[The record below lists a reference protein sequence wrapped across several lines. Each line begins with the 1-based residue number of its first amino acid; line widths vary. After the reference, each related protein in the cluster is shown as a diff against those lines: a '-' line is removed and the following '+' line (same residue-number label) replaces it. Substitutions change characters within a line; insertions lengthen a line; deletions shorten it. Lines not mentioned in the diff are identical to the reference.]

1 VNYVG
6 IRAEFMAAGHRFR
19 TDFDTEVILKAYAQ
33 CGERCLDR
41 FDGMWALAIWD
52 HSHARLFLARARL
65 GIQPLH
71 HCADRERIVFVSEVK
86 SLIAAGVPP
95 IANGSLLDISLTFE
109 YIPAAHLFFSAV
121 RKLLPGQ
128 YLVIAHHH
136 GRAVRRPSADQAL
149 QQ

>member
-6 IRAEFMAAGHRFR
+6 IQAEFVAAGHRFR
-19 TDFDTEVILKAYAQ
+19 TEVILKAYAQ

-71 HCADRERIVFVSEVK
+71 YCADKERIVFVSEVK
-86 SLIAAGVPP
+86 SLIAAGVPR
-95 IANGSLLDISLTFE
+95 IAARSLLDVPLTFE
-109 YIPAAHLFFSAV
+109 YIPAAHSFFSGV
-121 RKLLPGQ
+121 RKLLPDQ
-128 YLVIAHHH
+128 IPDHCSPP
-136 GRAVRRPSADQAL
+136 RPRRSKSICCNDRT
-149 QQ
+149 

>member
-1 VNYVG
+1 MG

-52 HSHARLFLARARL
+52 HSHARLFLARVRL

-71 HCADRERIVFVSEVK
+71 YCADGERIVFVSEVK
-86 SLIAAGVPP
+86 SLIAAGVPR
-95 IANGSLLDISLTFE
+95 IADRSLLDISLTFE
-109 YIPAAHLFFSAV
+109 YIPAAHSFFSGV
-121 RKLLPGQ
+121 HKLLPGK
-128 YLVIAHHH
+128 YLITAHHH